1 MRLEQFA
8 RDDERPFSQYQ
19 YDDGAV
25 FAVDFGA
32 AGADAAVDVV
42 DDTVIVVL
50 EDDQVELELPAAV
63 EDAQA
68 FIKNGVLTIEVEAD
82 E

>member
-1 MRLEQFA
+1 MRIEQFA
-8 RDDERPFSQYQ
+8 RDDERPLSQYR
-19 YDDGAV
+19 YDDGMV

-63 EDAQA
+63 DDAQA
-68 FIKNGVLTIEVEAD
+68 FIKNGVLTIEVEVH